1 MSHANTMTHPAVAT
15 HHAAAASHVAAANL
29 HHEAA
34 HAHVNGKADDAKKG
48 ATKAHE
54 HSEVAQKKTV
64 EAHTASHK

>member
-1 MSHANTMTHPAVAT
+1 MSSTNTMTHPAVAT

-34 HAHVNGKADDAKKG
+34 HAHVTGKAEDAKKS

-54 HSEVAQKKTV
+54 HSDIAQKKTV
-64 EAHTASHK
+64 DAHSASQK